1 MEFTE
6 NIVNSVKSIYAA
18 VIYKDIVNDYKRLVI
33 KSTLIFTM
41 LFIPLA
47 VLFPIQVKFLIYAME
62 LFMVLAYINTKY
74 KCSKVSEFSHDASY
88 TGVSVLFIQY
98 IIFYVVIAVIGIS
111 MNNLKVEN
119 IIIGITII
127 AMRMIETFLINK
139 IDTSARIKE
148 AYTEY
153 KIHRDNYINSETLSD
168 GSLYY
173 RIVSNSIIR
182 AINRYNV
189 MQYCDFKVNTLVEV
203 ESIRGLPEEDI
214 WRARRFIV
222 GHQPMLRAK
231 MRLK

>member
-6 NIVNSVKSIYAA
+6 NIVNSVKSVYAA
-18 VIYKDIVNDYKRLVI
+18 VIYKNIVNDYKKLVI

-47 VLFPIQVKFLIYAME
+47 VLFPIQIKFLIYVME

-74 KCSKVSEFSHDASY
+74 KCSKISEFSHDTSY

-98 IIFYVVIAVIGIS
+98 VIFYAVIAIISISIVDEKAKNIAFGLVI
-111 MNNLKVEN
+111 L
-119 IIIGITII
+119 
-127 AMRMIETFLINK
+127 AMRMIEIFLINK

-153 KIHRDNYINSETLSD
+153 KIRRDNYINSETLSD

-189 MQYCDFKVNTLVEV
+189 MQYCDFRVNTLVEV

-231 MRLK
+231 MRMK

>member
-6 NIVNSVKSIYAA
+6 NIVNSVKSVYAA
-18 VIYKDIVNDYKRLVI
+18 VIYKNIVNDYKQLVI
-33 KSTLIFTM
+33 RSTLIFTM
-41 LFIPLA
+41 LFIPLT

-74 KCSKVSEFSHDASY
+74 KCSKVSEFSHEASY

-98 IIFYVVIAVIGIS
+98 IVFYIVIVVIGIS
-111 MNNLKVEN
+111 ITNEKAKN
-119 IIIGITII
+119 IAFGLVIL

-153 KIHRDNYINSETLSD
+153 KIRRDNYINSETLSD

-189 MQYCDFKVNTLVEV
+189 MQYCDFRVNTLVEV

-222 GHQPMLRAK
+222 VISQCLEQK
-231 MRLK
+231 

>member
-6 NIVNSVKSIYAA
+6 NIVNSVKSVYAA
-18 VIYKDIVNDYKRLVI
+18 VIYKDIVSDYKRLVI

-41 LFIPLA
+41 LFIPLT

-62 LFMVLAYINTKY
+62 LFMVLAYTNTKY
-74 KCSKVSEFSHDASY
+74 KCSKVSEFSHDTSY

-98 IIFYVVIAVIGIS
+98 IVFYIVIVVIGIS
-111 MNNLKVEN
+111 ITDEKAKN
-119 IIIGITII
+119 IAFGLVIL
-127 AMRMIETFLINK
+127 AMRMIEIFLINK

-189 MQYCDFKVNTLVEV
+189 MQYCDFRVNTLVEV
-203 ESIRGLPEEDI
+203 ESIRGLHEEDI

-222 GHQPMLRAK
+222 GHQSMLRAK
-231 MRLK
+231 MIMK